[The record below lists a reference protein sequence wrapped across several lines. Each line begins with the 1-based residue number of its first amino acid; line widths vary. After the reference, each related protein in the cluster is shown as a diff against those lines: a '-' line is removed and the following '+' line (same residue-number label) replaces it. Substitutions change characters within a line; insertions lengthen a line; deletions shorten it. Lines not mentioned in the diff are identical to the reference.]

1 MKANRVVFLLG
12 LICLII
18 ALATGRDLFYNLTYL
33 IAAIIVLSYL
43 WTWISINWVQV
54 SRYTWAKKAEV
65 GKISEERFVVRNT
78 GLLPKLWL
86 EVRDHSDLPDHQ
98 ASYVINSFGARRE
111 RGWTVRT
118 LCRQRGRFTL
128 GPITLTT
135 GDPFGLFSM
144 RRELPQTST
153 MIVYPATVEIATF
166 ATPTGQL
173 PGGDALR
180 RRTHYVTTNVR
191 GVRDYAPG
199 DSFNR
204 IHWPST
210 ARKERLIVKEF
221 ELDPMA
227 DIWLFLDM
235 DRSVQA
241 ALEWKPDLER
251 REPALLWARR
261 PRLELAPT
269 TEEYGVT
276 IAASLAKHF
285 IIRNRAVGL
294 VAYAQQREVIPADRG
309 ERQLSKILEI
319 LAVIRAGGRI
329 SLAQVMA
336 AEGMH
341 LRRGTTAIVV
351 TSSPNKDWVIASRHL
366 EQQGLRVAAVL
377 IAPDSFTPP
386 HLPLPGGK
394 RGGEMEEV
402 MAELAAGGTP
412 TYLVREGDD
421 IGATLSQSA
430 WGIIERPRY
439 ITRS

>member
-1 MKANRVVFLLG
+1 MKGNRLVFIMGLACLVV
-12 LICLII
+12 
-18 ALATGRDLFYNLTYL
+18 ALATGRGLFYTLTYL
-33 IAAIIVLSYL
+33 ITAIIILSYL
-43 WTWISINWVQV
+43 WTWASINWVQV

-65 GKISEERFVVRNT
+65 GKTSEERFVVRNT

-86 EVRDHSDLPDHQ
+86 EVRDHSDLPGHQ
-98 ASYVINSFGARRE
+98 ASQVINSFRARAE

-128 GPITLTT
+128 GPITLST
-135 GDPFGLFSM
+135 GDPFGLFKM
-144 RRELPQTST
+144 QRELPQTSAI
-153 MIVYPATVEIATF
+153 IVYPAIVELASF

-210 ARKERLIVKEF
+210 ARKGRLIVKEF
-221 ELDPMA
+221 ELDPMS

-241 ALEWKPDLER
+241 ELDWKPILER
-251 REPALLWARR
+251 REPALLWATR

-276 IAASLAKHF
+276 ITASLAKHF
-285 IIRNRAVGL
+285 IARNRAVGL
-294 VAYAQQREVIPADRG
+294 VAHAQQREVIPADRG
-309 ERQLSKILEI
+309 ERQLSKILET
-319 LAVIRAGGRI
+319 LAVIEAEGRI
-329 SLAQVMA
+329 PLAQVMA

-341 LRRGTTAIVV
+341 LGRGTTVV
-351 TSSPNKDWVIASRHL
+351 VITSSPDEDWVITSRHL
-366 EQQGLRVAAVL
+366 ERRGLRMIVVL
-377 IAPDSFTPP
+377 IAPDSF
-386 HLPLPGGK
+386 
-394 RGGEMEEV
+394 GGEWEVEEV

-412 TYLVREGDD
+412 TYLIKEGDD
-421 IGATLSQSA
+421 LAAALSQRA
-430 WGIIERPRY
+430 WGILERPRY
-439 ITRS
+439 ISRR